1 MKVFIVDDA
10 KILREKLI
18 RMIEDLPGIE
28 VAGEAWDVEEAVESI
43 QRVKPDVVI
52 LDIKLGQGSGI
63 DVLSQIKK
71 EDGPIVI
78 VFTNYP
84 FIYLKRKC
92 MDEGADYFFDKSTEF
107 EKLIDVLK
115 KLKTGSQK
123 P

>member
-107 EKLIDVLK
+107 DKLIDVLK